1 MKIYIKDKKRFKFLM
16 GLLFAL
22 VFAVVNIVLMAKY
35 GVSTV
40 AACGFELSVLIG
52 TIGLAI
58 SFVLHWQ
65 HQSIQ
70 LTYFTGRKNLPNFK
84 KMKNQRNREPV
95 GSLFLFSYNKEEEI
109 GKANVKEYKK

>member
-1 MKIYIKDKKRFKFLM
+1 M

-22 VFAVVNIVLMAKY
+22 VFAVVNIVFTAKY

-58 SFVLHWQ
+58 SFVVL
-65 HQSIQ
+65 ICGGIYY
-70 LTYFTGRKNLPNFK
+70 LFK
-84 KMKNQRNREPV
+84 KQLVLKNSFSNVIKAFGVKPLLGDQRGKTRWTIFMK
-95 GSLFLFSYNKEEEI
+95 
-109 GKANVKEYKK
+109 